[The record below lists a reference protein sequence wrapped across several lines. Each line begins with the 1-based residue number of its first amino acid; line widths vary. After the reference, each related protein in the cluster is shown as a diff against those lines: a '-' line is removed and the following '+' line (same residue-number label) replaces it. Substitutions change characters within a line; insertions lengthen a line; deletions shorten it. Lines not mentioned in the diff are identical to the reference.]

1 MYVFFKCLSIVI
13 FLALLF
19 SGKLLSLC
27 NEKIQNS
34 ILGKQSFTAVLRA
47 VLCFADIGLIFYIGS
62 QKTIDAF
69 VLLAS
74 MLVFAAIWSILC
86 VVGIVDEQ
94 KVSAPKLD
102 SSILKNAKKAL
113 TNGAGILSVISCYT
127 TANGMKDVVF
137 GGWLAYP
144 ASIAVQV
151 TLAFLSFFLLR
162 FIFAVKELQWPSL
175 AKRITSCLLVLIT
188 TGYLTMSSLFSY
200 SFIVTKAYEKTRTEN
215 NEAIARTYFTETANL
230 LESENR
236 RRGTALY
243 SAMKAAI
250 NDPNGLSAAVQ
261 LQQDTDT
268 IQKNSDLL
276 LFLTD
281 VRNITDKI
289 TFETMTDFVDVTNLS
304 SGDQRNMD
312 TLLDNNAILQGKADD
327 LDDVLSKLDLIL
339 NKDSQTWSKVDYIV
353 IRDCYIDL
361 YGKVSSNA
369 EGTLNEVFNT
379 IEGLSVK
386 NQALKDHILKTETSW
401 NRLRDKFRKLE
412 SKLENAY
419 AYIEQNNMAMMQTS
433 QSNSSAATIQSAD
446 AILRRINEIKI
457 KAESS
462 GTQNDAKKE
471 VETLLTEINNWAS
484 AQGLP
489 SEVLESVQNFC
500 ENLKEYRKYIELEQ
514 GLEQFNNE
522 AVGTIYV
529 VISDEDEEKSVGN
542 VSYVKED
549 KWIAARN
556 DAFYALE
563 SGVSLLPN
571 EPVGTEAEESTVD
584 NKITEIP
591 SEAIRL
597 QKLLF
602 AELTDVERAINYFE
616 KEYTGYRE
624 MAVFSVVMAVFFD
637 LGAFISGN
645 LVMLIEYFIKESP
658 KDNNLSHSE
667 QDKKQER
674 EMAQIH

>member
-1 MYVFFKCLSIVI
+1 MMQLCAISIVI
-13 FLALLF
+13 FATLVIVKILF
-19 SGKLLSLC
+19 PGWIKKYPL
-27 NEKIQNS
+27 IGAAA
-34 ILGKQSFTAVLRA
+34 IFI
-47 VLCFADIGLIFYIGS
+47 DIGLLILIAS
-62 QKTIDAF
+62 LN
-69 VLLAS
+69 LL
-74 MLVFAAIWSILC
+74 VAAIILMTVVVFIALWSVLC
-86 VVGIVDEQ
+86 VIDMSDNGRTIKSLE
-94 KVSAPKLD
+94 LD
-102 SSILKNAKKAL
+102 QSTLKSSKKSL
-113 TNGAGILSVISCYT
+113 TNGAAILSVISCYT

-162 FIFAVKELQWPSL
+162 FILAVRTLNWP
-175 AKRITSCLLVLIT
+175 KVVERIVSYVLVLVAI
-188 TGYLTMSSLFSY
+188 GYLIMSSLFSY
-200 SFIVTKAYEKTRTEN
+200 SFIITNAYEKTRNEN

-243 SAMKAAI
+243 SAMEAAI

-281 VRNITDKI
+281 VRNITGKI

-339 NKDSQTWSKVDYIV
+339 NKDSQTWSKVDYVV

-361 YGKVSSNA
+361 YGKVSTNA

-471 VETLLTEINNWAS
+471 VETLLTEINNWTS

-624 MAVFSVVMAVFFD
+624 MAVFSVVMALFFD
-637 LGAFISGN
+637 VGAFISGS
-645 LVMLIEYFIKESP
+645 LVVLIEYFKE
-658 KDNNLSHSE
+658 DNS
-667 QDKKQER
+667 K
-674 EMAQIH
+674 

>member
-1 MYVFFKCLSIVI
+1 MYVFCKCLSIVI

-34 ILGKQSFTAVLRA
+34 ILGKQSSTAVLRA
-47 VLCFADIGLIFYIGS
+47 VLCFADISLIIYIGF
-62 QKTIDAF
+62 QKTVDAF
-69 VLLAS
+69 ILLAT
-74 MLVFAAIWSILC
+74 MLVFTAIWSILC
-86 VVGIVDEQ
+86 VVGIVDER

-102 SSILKNAKKAL
+102 SQILKNAKKAL
-113 TNGAGILSVISCYT
+113 TNGAGILSVIFCYT
-127 TANGMKDVVF
+127 TANGMKNVVF

-312 TLLDNNAILQGKADD
+312 TLLGNNAILQGKADD

-339 NKDSQTWSKVDYIV
+339 NKDSQTWSKVDYII

-361 YGKVSSNA
+361 YGKVSTNA

-624 MAVFSVVMAVFFD
+624 MAVFSVVMALFFD
-637 LGAFISGN
+637 VGAFISGS
-645 LVMLIEYFIKESP
+645 LVVLIEYFKE
-658 KDNNLSHSE
+658 DNS
-667 QDKKQER
+667 K
-674 EMAQIH
+674 

>member
-1 MYVFFKCLSIVI
+1 
-13 FLALLF
+13 
-19 SGKLLSLC
+19 
-27 NEKIQNS
+27 
-34 ILGKQSFTAVLRA
+34 
-47 VLCFADIGLIFYIGS
+47 
-62 QKTIDAF
+62 
-69 VLLAS
+69 
-74 MLVFAAIWSILC
+74 
-86 VVGIVDEQ
+86 
-94 KVSAPKLD
+94 
-102 SSILKNAKKAL
+102 
-113 TNGAGILSVISCYT
+113 
-127 TANGMKDVVF
+127 MKDVVF

-361 YGKVSSNA
+361 YGKVSTNA

>member
-1 MYVFFKCLSIVI
+1 MMQLCAISIVI
-13 FLALLF
+13 FATLVIVKILF
-19 SGKLLSLC
+19 PGWIKKYPL
-27 NEKIQNS
+27 IGAAA
-34 ILGKQSFTAVLRA
+34 IFI
-47 VLCFADIGLIFYIGS
+47 DIGLLILIAS
-62 QKTIDAF
+62 LN
-69 VLLAS
+69 LL
-74 MLVFAAIWSILC
+74 VAAIILMTVVVFIALWSVLC
-86 VVGIVDEQ
+86 VIDMSDNGRTIKSLE
-94 KVSAPKLD
+94 LD
-102 SSILKNAKKAL
+102 QSTLKSSKKSL
-113 TNGAGILSVISCYT
+113 TNGAAILSVISCYT

-162 FIFAVKELQWPSL
+162 FILAVRTLNWP
-175 AKRITSCLLVLIT
+175 KVVERIVSYVLVLVAI
-188 TGYLTMSSLFSY
+188 GYLIMSSLFSY

-281 VRNITDKI
+281 VRNITGKI

-312 TLLDNNAILQGKADD
+312 TLLGNNAILQGKADD

-361 YGKVSSNA
+361 YGKVSTNA

-624 MAVFSVVMAVFFD
+624 MAVFSVVMALFFD
-637 LGAFISGN
+637 VGAFISGS
-645 LVMLIEYFIKESP
+645 LVVLIEYFKE
-658 KDNNLSHSE
+658 DNS
-667 QDKKQER
+667 K
-674 EMAQIH
+674 

>member
-1 MYVFFKCLSIVI
+1 MYVFCKCLSIVI

-34 ILGKQSFTAVLRA
+34 ILGKQSSTAVLRA
-47 VLCFADIGLIFYIGS
+47 VLCFADISLIIYIGF
-62 QKTIDAF
+62 QKTVDAF
-69 VLLAS
+69 ILLAT
-74 MLVFAAIWSILC
+74 MLVFTAIWSILC
-86 VVGIVDEQ
+86 VVGIVDER

-102 SSILKNAKKAL
+102 SQILKNAKKAL

-127 TANGMKDVVF
+127 TANSMKNVVF

-312 TLLDNNAILQGKADD
+312 TLLGNNAILQGKADD

-339 NKDSQTWSKVDYIV
+339 NKDSQTWSKVDYII

-361 YGKVSSNA
+361 YGKVSTNA

-624 MAVFSVVMAVFFD
+624 MAVFSVVMALFFD
-637 LGAFISGN
+637 VGAFISGS
-645 LVMLIEYFIKESP
+645 LVVLIEYFKE
-658 KDNNLSHSE
+658 DNS
-667 QDKKQER
+667 K
-674 EMAQIH
+674 

>member
-1 MYVFFKCLSIVI
+1 MMQLCAISIVI
-13 FLALLF
+13 FATLVIVKILF
-19 SGKLLSLC
+19 PGWIKKYPL
-27 NEKIQNS
+27 IGAAA
-34 ILGKQSFTAVLRA
+34 IFI
-47 VLCFADIGLIFYIGS
+47 DIGLLILIAS
-62 QKTIDAF
+62 LN
-69 VLLAS
+69 LL
-74 MLVFAAIWSILC
+74 VAAIILMTVVVFIALWSVLC
-86 VVGIVDEQ
+86 VIDMSDNGRTIKSLE
-94 KVSAPKLD
+94 LD
-102 SSILKNAKKAL
+102 QSTLKSSKKSL
-113 TNGAGILSVISCYT
+113 TNGAAILSVISCYT

-137 GGWLAYP
+137 GGGLAYP

-162 FIFAVKELQWPSL
+162 FILAVRTLNWP
-175 AKRITSCLLVLIT
+175 KVVERIVSYVLVLVAI
-188 TGYLTMSSLFSY
+188 GYLIMSSLFSY
-200 SFIVTKAYEKTRTEN
+200 SFIVTNAYEKTRNEN

-243 SAMKAAI
+243 SAMEAAI

-281 VRNITDKI
+281 VRNITGKI

-339 NKDSQTWSKVDYIV
+339 NKDSQTWSKVDYVV

-361 YGKVSSNA
+361 YGKVSTNA

-433 QSNSSAATIQSAD
+433 QSNSSAVTIQSAD

-624 MAVFSVVMAVFFD
+624 MAVFSVVMALFFD
-637 LGAFISGN
+637 VGAFISGS
-645 LVMLIEYFIKESP
+645 LVVLIEYFKE
-658 KDNNLSHSE
+658 DNS
-667 QDKKQER
+667 K
-674 EMAQIH
+674 

>member
-1 MYVFFKCLSIVI
+1 
-13 FLALLF
+13 
-19 SGKLLSLC
+19 
-27 NEKIQNS
+27 
-34 ILGKQSFTAVLRA
+34 
-47 VLCFADIGLIFYIGS
+47 
-62 QKTIDAF
+62 
-69 VLLAS
+69 
-74 MLVFAAIWSILC
+74 
-86 VVGIVDEQ
+86 
-94 KVSAPKLD
+94 
-102 SSILKNAKKAL
+102 
-113 TNGAGILSVISCYT
+113 
-127 TANGMKDVVF
+127 
-137 GGWLAYP
+137 
-144 ASIAVQV
+144 
-151 TLAFLSFFLLR
+151 
-162 FIFAVKELQWPSL
+162 
-175 AKRITSCLLVLIT
+175 
-188 TGYLTMSSLFSY
+188 
-200 SFIVTKAYEKTRTEN
+200 
-215 NEAIARTYFTETANL
+215 
-230 LESENR
+230 
-236 RRGTALY
+236 
-243 SAMKAAI
+243 MKAAI

-312 TLLDNNAILQGKADD
+312 TLLGNNAILQGKADD

-361 YGKVSSNA
+361 YGKVSTNA

-624 MAVFSVVMAVFFD
+624 MAVFSVVMALFFD
-637 LGAFISGN
+637 VGAFISGS
-645 LVMLIEYFIKESP
+645 LVVLIEYFKE
-658 KDNNLSHSE
+658 DNS
-667 QDKKQER
+667 K
-674 EMAQIH
+674 

>member
-113 TNGAGILSVISCYT
+113 TNGAGILSAISCYT

-361 YGKVSSNA
+361 YGKVSTNA

-674 EMAQIH
+674 EMDQIH

>member
-1 MYVFFKCLSIVI
+1 
-13 FLALLF
+13 
-19 SGKLLSLC
+19 
-27 NEKIQNS
+27 
-34 ILGKQSFTAVLRA
+34 
-47 VLCFADIGLIFYIGS
+47 
-62 QKTIDAF
+62 
-69 VLLAS
+69 
-74 MLVFAAIWSILC
+74 
-86 VVGIVDEQ
+86 
-94 KVSAPKLD
+94 
-102 SSILKNAKKAL
+102 
-113 TNGAGILSVISCYT
+113 
-127 TANGMKDVVF
+127 MKDVVF

-361 YGKVSSNA
+361 YGKVSTNA

-658 KDNNLSHSE
+658 KDNDSAHSQ
-667 QDKKQER
+667 QDKNQEK

>member
-1 MYVFFKCLSIVI
+1 MMQLCAISIVI
-13 FLALLF
+13 FATLVIVKILF
-19 SGKLLSLC
+19 PGWIKKYPL
-27 NEKIQNS
+27 IGAAA
-34 ILGKQSFTAVLRA
+34 IFI
-47 VLCFADIGLIFYIGS
+47 DIGLLILIAS
-62 QKTIDAF
+62 LN
-69 VLLAS
+69 LL
-74 MLVFAAIWSILC
+74 VAAIILMTVVVFIALWSVLC
-86 VVGIVDEQ
+86 VIDMSDNGRTIKSLE
-94 KVSAPKLD
+94 LD
-102 SSILKNAKKAL
+102 QSTLKSSKKSL
-113 TNGAGILSVISCYT
+113 TNGAAILSVISCYT

-162 FIFAVKELQWPSL
+162 FILAVRTLNWP
-175 AKRITSCLLVLIT
+175 KVVERIVSYVLVLVAI
-188 TGYLTMSSLFSY
+188 GYLIMSSLFSY
-200 SFIVTKAYEKTRTEN
+200 SFIVTNAYEKTRNEN

-243 SAMKAAI
+243 SAMEAAI

-281 VRNITDKI
+281 VRNITGKI

-339 NKDSQTWSKVDYIV
+339 NKDSQTWSKVDYVV

-361 YGKVSSNA
+361 YGKVSTNA

-433 QSNSSAATIQSAD
+433 QSNSSAVTIQSAD

-624 MAVFSVVMAVFFD
+624 MAVFSVVMALFFD
-637 LGAFISGN
+637 VGAFISGS
-645 LVMLIEYFIKESP
+645 LVVLIEYFKE
-658 KDNNLSHSE
+658 DNS
-667 QDKKQER
+667 K
-674 EMAQIH
+674 

>member
-361 YGKVSSNA
+361 YGKVSTNA

-484 AQGLP
+484 A
-489 SEVLESVQNFC
+489 
-500 ENLKEYRKYIELEQ
+500 Q

-658 KDNNLSHSE
+658 KDNDSAHSQ
-667 QDKKQER
+667 QDKNQEK